1 MIADRPVPPEVA
13 IADTTCDTII
23 LTLDHSS
30 VCYEDHTFHY
40 EISWR
45 REDGKWSDPVAT
57 SKLSYTI
64 AGLHPATEYR
74 VRVFAVSTEDPTVVS
89 EPLTVRAVTLAGIVH
104 VEYMCVCQCS
114 ILNVVLV
121 SLHEMK
127 PYIEMSGI
135 FMYNIN
141 SSTHNNLLV
150 STLVIHKIYLT
161 QSLPSSCTLGT
172 DDKYIHTYVRTS
184 RKKYIFDVPFELHM
198 YSLSILDVSCLYC
211 LSPHVIMPSVLA
223 GPAMALTAGFG
234 MTTLTLL
241 TATVILVVVCTCLLR
256 KLRKHKAKGV
266 HG

>member
-13 IADTTCDTII
+13 IADTTYDTII

-45 REDGKWSDPVAT
+45 REDGKWSDPVVAT

-121 SLHEMK
+121 
-127 PYIEMSGI
+127 IEISRI

-161 QSLPSSCTLGT
+161 LSLPSSCTLGT
-172 DDKYIHTYVRTS
+172 DDKYIHTY
-184 RKKYIFDVPFELHM
+184 
-198 YSLSILDVSCLYC
+198 LS
-211 LSPHVIMPSVLA
+211 
-223 GPAMALTAGFG
+223 
-234 MTTLTLL
+234 
-241 TATVILVVVCTCLLR
+241 
-256 KLRKHKAKGV
+256 
-266 HG
+266 